1 MDDFSAW
8 IGRSETREDIAT
20 AAPLR
25 GLAALLDHGP
35 SLAAAATVPPLA
47 HWLYFL
53 PDARQSA
60 IGEDG
65 HPRRDEAGLLPPVP
79 LPRRMWAGGRVE
91 FLAPLPVGAALTRVT
106 TIDAIRPKRGA
117 SGDLL
122 FLTLRHDIAANGV
135 AAIREEQDL
144 VYRAPADARAA
155 APAPPLATP
164 ASERIDEMR
173 SVLPDP
179 VLLFRYSALTFN
191 AHRIHY
197 DRGYAHD
204 VEGYAGLVVQGPLI
218 ATLLMDHFLRS
229 TPGVTPRRFAFRAE
243 APLSDGAP
251 FDLCLAR
258 ETGGARLW
266 ARDAA
271 GRATMRAEVFIQAG
285 SQNILST

>member
-1 MDDFSAW
+1 MDDYSAW
-8 IGRSETREDIAT
+8 VGRSETREDLASI
-20 AAPLR
+20 APLR
-25 GLAALLDHGP
+25 GLAALLDHAP
-35 SLAAAATVPPLA
+35 SLPAAGTVPPRG

-60 IGEDG
+60 LGEDG
-65 HPRRDEAGLLPPVP
+65 HPRRDATGLLPPVP
-79 LPRRMWAGGRVE
+79 LPRRMWAGSRVE
-91 FLAPLPVGAALTRVT
+91 VLAPVPVGAALTRVT

-117 SGDLL
+117 TGDLL
-122 FLTLRHDIAANGV
+122 FVTLRHDIAAGGV

-144 VYRAPADARAA
+144 VYRAPAPPNAGSA
-155 APAPPLATP
+155 APPPAGFDAEP
-164 ASERIDEMR
+164 VDEAR

-197 DRGYAHD
+197 DRDYARD

-218 ATLLMDHFLRS
+218 ATLLMDHFLRA
-229 TPGVTPRRFAFRAE
+229 TPGAIPQYFAFRAE
-243 APLSDGAP
+243 APLTDGAP

-258 ETGGARLW
+258 DAHGARLW

-271 GRATMRAEVFIQAG
+271 GRTTMRAEV
-285 SQNILST
+285 SC